1 MDRPPT
7 VPKRLHRPARV
18 WHLARFQLRAI
29 TNWPHL
35 SYNIFVD
42 PMLYL
47 VLFAVGIA
55 ATAKPIHFRGVEMS
69 YIEFFI
75 PGLLSIQGLRFF
87 SRVIF
92 DSSNDLKWG
101 MYRLAVLMGCT
112 PADYMLSRL
121 VSGALVYSLQG
132 CLLVATGT
140 LFAGEPIVVLAR
152 LPGMVAIGC
161 LGLVLWLCLG
171 MVLGVRIRS
180 YARRDFLSTVVTLPV
195 MFGSSAFFPT
205 EGAPLYLRVLATV
218 NPLTYHA
225 DALRLAFIGEQVW
238 LSVELGLV
246 ALLTGV
252 ASLFCVWMLRR
263 AVLVSGER

>member
-1 MDRPPT
+1 MDRA
-7 VPKRLHRPARV
+7 VAVLKRPRRLARV
-18 WHLARFQLRAI
+18 WHLARFQFRAI

-35 SYNIFVD
+35 GYNIFVD

-47 VLFAVGIA
+47 VLFAVGMA
-55 ATAKPIHFRGVEMS
+55 AAARPIRFRGVEMS

-87 SRVIF
+87 SRVMF

-101 MYRLAVLMGCT
+101 MYRLAVLTGCT
-112 PADYMLSRL
+112 PVDYVVSRL
-121 VSGALVYSLQG
+121 VSGTLVYSLQA
-132 CLLVATGT
+132 CLLLATGT
-140 LFAGEPIVVLAR
+140 LFVGKPLVLAR
-152 LPGMVAIGC
+152 LPGMLAIGC

-171 MVLGVRIRS
+171 MILGVRIRS
-180 YARRDFLSTVVTLPV
+180 YARRDFLSSVVMLPA
-195 MFGSSAFFPT
+195 MFGSSAFFT
-205 EGAPLYLRVLATV
+205 IEGAPLYLRVLATI

-238 LSVELGLV
+238 LSFELGLL
-246 ALLTGV
+246 ALLAGT
-252 ASLFCVWMLRR
+252 ASIFCGWMLRR